1 MLRRF
6 RVLLHI
12 TRSHLIARRYFV
24 VNGFDG
30 ALTMLG
36 LVVGFAVSEPVG
48 LPVVI
53 TACVGAAV
61 ALGVS
66 GMTSAW
72 LSETAEK
79 QSELRELERAMITDL
94 GESAYGHAARVL
106 PIAIALVNGSAP
118 LVISIL
124 IIAPLWAAQGGVSLP
139 LPPLHTSLAMALAMI
154 FLLGVYLGRI
164 SGTFWLWAGIR
175 TLLIAMATALLIFL
189 IRLR

>member
-6 RVLLHI
+6 RVLLQI

-36 LVVGFAVSEPVG
+36 LIVGFAVSEPVG

-106 PIAIALVNGSAP
+106 PMVIALVNGSAP
-118 LVISIL
+118 LVLSLL
-124 IIAPLWAAQGGVSLP
+124 IIAPLWMAQAGVALP
-139 LPPLHTSLAMALAMI
+139 LPPLHMALAVALALI

-164 SGTFWLWAGIR
+164 SGTFWLWAGVR